1 MRLTSSIPTLAM
13 LLLASCRPSSLV
25 LNPPVT
31 PSPLPARSTA
41 TTTPIEVPTSDPSLT
56 CPGWSCTLTGVVVQ
70 GEAEAG
76 TAIEGVEV
84 RLSQFSYCSPT
95 TGQQVTLTDSDGN
108 FAFDV
113 YLHDTDSLT
122 VRVELEG
129 YPTADDSLSGF
140 DCLSCGCGPIEL
152 VLTPSK

>member
-1 MRLTSSIPTLAM
+1 MRPIASVPLLT
-13 LLLASCRPSSLV
+13 LLMLASCRPSNLV
-25 LNPPVT
+25 LNPSVT

-41 TTTPIEVPTSDPSLT
+41 TTIPIEVPTSDRALT

-70 GEAEAG
+70 GEAE
-76 TAIEGVEV
+76 TVNAIEDVEIQ
-84 RLSQFSYCSPT
+84 LSQSSYCSPT
-95 TGQQVTLTDSDGN
+95 SGRQVTLTDSYGK

-122 VRVELEG
+122 VRVEREG
-129 YPTADDSLSGF
+129 YQTAEDSLSGF
-140 DCLSCGCGPIEL
+140 DCLACGCGPIEL

>member
-1 MRLTSSIPTLAM
+1 MRPISSVPLLAL
-13 LLLASCRPSSLV
+13 LLLASCRPSKPV
-25 LNPPVT
+25 LNPPDT
-31 PSPLPARSTA
+31 PSSLPARSTA
-41 TTTPIEVPTSDPSLT
+41 TTIPIEVPTSDPSLT
-56 CPGWSCTLTGVVVQ
+56 CPGWSCTLTGGVVQ

-76 TAIEGVEV
+76 NAIEDAEIL
-84 RLSQFSYCSPT
+84 LSQFSYCSPT
-95 TGQQVTLTDSDGN
+95 SGQQVTLTDSDGK
-108 FAFDV
+108 FAFEV

-129 YPTADDSLSGF
+129 YQTAEESLSGF